1 MKPEPAASQ
10 GERVADIAERQTPR
24 SRQPSIEERRRLVSE
39 SLNVG
44 NPPNN
49 ARALPEVA
57 DLKFD
62 CQMEL
67 EVDAIKPYDRNPRR
81 ANNAKFAEIKESIRV
96 SGIRNPLTVTRRP
109 GDGSFI
115 VEAGGNTRLLAIQQ
129 LWAETKDSRFQKII
143 VMFRPWRSESHV
155 LTAHLIENEQRG
167 ELTFWDMANGV
178 MALKAQL
185 ESEKGRALS
194 LRELEEELKRL
205 GLSTNRSSLSRWQFA
220 TVKLGALGAAASSLS
235 TSDVKIIQPRL
246 NLMKRYAEK
255 RAGTSEAQL
264 YEQVLKPVFE
274 RHRHRY
280 TQAYAVNATGLCR
293 DCEEALAEYFGEAA
307 TRLRLMLDALEKAPD
322 ISAEHLAPKAGVD
335 PHAMAAEMT
344 QGSAPEV
351 HADASTVTRGDTFEA
366 ATKPAGRNSRSPPT
380 NLTVTRGDSSAP
392 ALKSERLDRTDP
404 TIVRRPR
411 IDTDTHRD
419 RSTRHV
425 APATSSESLASPEL
439 LKPVG
444 QRVTQFAELTGV
456 CDCLKFCEAMPCGY
470 YIEAPQVPL
479 DLDPDKPLRHR
490 AWWLLALISG
500 QMDER
505 VSQRLPV
512 QSSWRRVHAGESGD
526 ETAFA
531 LLIENELGGALGLDV
546 LLADWLLDPTDEAA
560 AVFWELVV
568 LVRHVRGAAPQ
579 RFAIPDYSN
588 ASKDD

>member
-1 MKPEPAASQ
+1 MQ
-10 GERVADIAERQTPR
+10 GERVAEIDERQPPR
-24 SRQPSIEERRRLVSE
+24 PRQPSIEERRRLVSE

-49 ARALPEVA
+49 AKALPEVA
-57 DLKFD
+57 DPKFD
-62 CQMEL
+62 YQMEL
-67 EVDAIKPYDRNPRR
+67 AVDAIKPYERNPRR
-81 ANNAKFAEIKESIRV
+81 ANNAKFDEIKESIRV

-109 GDGSFI
+109 GDVDFI

-129 LWAETKDSRFQKII
+129 LWAETKDPRFQKIT

-185 ESEKGRALS
+185 ETEKGRALS
-194 LRELEEELKRL
+194 LRELEEDLKRL

-220 TVKLGALGAAASSLS
+220 TEKLGALGAAASSLS

-274 RHRHRY
+274 RYRDRY
-280 TQAYAVNATGLCR
+280 TQAYAVNATGLCQ
-293 DCEEALAEYFGEAA
+293 DCEEALAEYYGEPAA
-307 TRLRLMLDALEKAPD
+307 RLRLMLDALEKAPD
-322 ISAEHLAPKAGVD
+322 ISAEHLTPKAGVD
-335 PHAMAAEMT
+335 SNGMAPVMT
-344 QGSAPEV
+344 RGNAPEV
-351 HADASTVTRGDTFEA
+351 YTDASTVTRGDTFEA
-366 ATKPAGRNSRSPPT
+366 ATKPAGRNSGSPTT

-392 ALKSERLDRTDP
+392 ASKSDRLDRYDP
-404 TIVRRPR
+404 TIVKRSLIDADTRP
-411 IDTDTHRD
+411 D

-425 APATSSESLASPEL
+425 ALAPSPEAFASPEL
-439 LKPVG
+439 LKPVV
-444 QRVTQFAELTGV
+444 QRVAQFAQLTGV
-456 CDCLKFCEAMPCGY
+456 SDCLKLCEAMPCGY
-470 YIEAPQVPL
+470 YMEAPQAPI
-479 DLDPDKPLRHR
+479 DLDPDKPFRHR

-500 QMDER
+500 QMHEH
-505 VSQRLPV
+505 VSRRLPV
-512 QSSWRRVHAGESGD
+512 QSSWRRVHAGESRD
-526 ETAFA
+526 ETALA

-546 LLADWLLDPTDEAA
+546 TLTDWLLDPADEAA

-568 LVRHVRGAAPQ
+568 LVRRLRGAEPQ
-579 RFAIPDYSN
+579 RFAIPDHSN
-588 ASKDD
+588 PSAKDD